1 MLLFVVHL
9 LGASMES
16 AREAGTSLPL
26 CFTTGFPGL
35 PKGLL
40 PQDLFN
46 SSNAVHR
53 SGINNAVDA
62 IMDSAQ
68 SGNLKVRAYSEESQ
82 ACIEFRDSGAGLK
95 DPTKIYDPFYTTK
108 KIGKGSGLGLSIC
121 YGIVKEHGGD
131 INAFNHQQGGAVF
144 QVKLPLAGKQKTSSD
159 AQPDYPTV
167 RSDPRL

>member
-1 MLLFVVHL
+1 
-9 LGASMES
+9 
-16 AREAGTSLPL
+16 
-26 CFTTGFPGL
+26 
-35 PKGLL
+35 
-40 PQDLFN
+40 
-46 SSNAVHR
+46 
-53 SGINNAVDA
+53 
-62 IMDSAQ
+62 MDSAQ

>member
-1 MLLFVVHL
+1 VLEETLSQRDLDLKLNNVTV
-9 LGASMES
+9 E
-16 AREAGTSLPL
+16 REYDPQLPFIIGDAL
-26 CFTTGFPGL
+26 QLEQVFL
-35 PKGLL
+35 
-40 PQDLFN
+40 N
-46 SSNAVHR
+46 I
-53 SGINNAVDA
+53 INNAVDA